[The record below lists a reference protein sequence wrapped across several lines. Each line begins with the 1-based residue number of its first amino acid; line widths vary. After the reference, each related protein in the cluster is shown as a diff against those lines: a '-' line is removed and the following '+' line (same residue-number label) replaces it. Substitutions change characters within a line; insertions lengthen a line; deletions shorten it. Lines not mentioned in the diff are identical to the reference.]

1 MRPAL
6 ALVFALLALPP
17 VARGDEKPNLK
28 IDLTAPDAV
37 YPDESVVVKAVI
49 RNAGKGDVIVVQA
62 TDGAF
67 DGWLNMVEYRW
78 SATKNGQRMARRTDI
93 RRIDGVYGSIGA
105 DDLVLVKPGKTM
117 TPHNGPVE
125 NYYDLRT
132 PGKYALTLTYTYDP
146 LGTDRVATPALL
158 KQMKALP
165 AAKAEGTVEV
175 TVRPFPPALAAAV
188 DKLKAAE
195 ARHQLITTFAET
207 VAKNPASTAAERDA
221 AAERLK
227 RATALLT
234 EAKSD
239 HDEKLAAFRK
249 QRDEDRKK
257 K

>member
-1 MRPAL
+1 MRSPL
-6 ALVFALLALPP
+6 ALVFALLALPA

-28 IDLTAPDAV
+28 IELTAPDAV
-37 YPDESVVVKAVI
+37 YPDETVTVKAVI
-49 RNAGKGDVIVVQA
+49 RNAGKGDVYVLQA
-62 TDGAF
+62 TDGAY
-67 DGWLNMVEYRW
+67 DGLLNMVEYRW
-78 SATKNGQRMARRTDI
+78 SATKNGQRMARRTDVV
-93 RRIDGVYGSIGA
+93 RIDGVLGFIGA
-105 DDLVLVKPGKTM
+105 DDVVLVKPGQTM
-117 TPHNGPVE
+117 TPHNGSVE
-125 NYYDLRT
+125 SYYDLRT

-146 LGTDRVATPALL
+146 LGTDKVATPALL

-175 TVRPFPPALAAAV
+175 TVRPFPPALAAAA

-195 ARHQLITTFAET
+195 ARHQLVMTFAET

-227 RATALLT
+227 RATAILT
-234 EAKSD
+234 EAKTE
-239 HDEKLAAFRK
+239 HAEKLTAFRK